1 MAIKVVQNVNR
12 ITANVSTATTSN
24 PIALKSGY
32 LRVSTGSTSIYVETG
47 APSASGGNP
56 IVTINSFQICPFGNE
71 VLKERIA
78 RQKIAGIATG
88 TSTIVSFSENA
99 GNPFL
104 VGDYVTIQNAQPAGI
119 NTEHKLVTE
128 VFNDSIVILHDS
140 SSIVGVITTTNANI
154 ARSVKVSV
162 LATSGSQDVS
172 ITEIVQLVTE

>member
-1 MAIKVVQNVNR
+1 MAIKVVQKVNR

-32 LRVSTGSTSIYVETG
+32 LRVSTGLTSVYVEIDSEPV
-47 APSASGGNP
+47 A
-56 IVTINSFQICPFGNE
+56 TINSFQIGPYGNE

-78 RQKIAGIATG
+78 RQKIAGITTG

-119 NTEHKLVTE
+119 NTEHKLVTQ
-128 VFNDSIVILHDS
+128 VLNDSLTISHNS

-162 LATSGSQDVS
+162 LAASGTQDVS

>member
-12 ITANVSTATTSN
+12 VTAVVGSATTSN

-32 LRVSTGSTSIYVETG
+32 LRVSTGLTSIYVETG
-47 APSASGGNP
+47 GDP
-56 IVTINSFQICPFGNE
+56 IATPNSFNISSYGSE

-78 RQKIAGIATG
+78 RQKVAGITTG
-88 TSTIVSFSENA
+88 TSTIISFDNNA

-104 VGDYVTIQNAQPAGI
+104 VGDYVTIQNAQPSGI
-119 NTEHKLVTE
+119 NTEHKLVTGITDGS
-128 VFNDSIVILHDS
+128 VTISHNS
-140 SSIVGVITTTNANI
+140 SSIVGVITTTNANL

-162 LATSGSQDVS
+162 ISESTSQNVS

>member
-32 LRVSTGSTSIYVETG
+32 LRVSTGSTSIYVEIDSEPV
-47 APSASGGNP
+47 AN
-56 IVTINSFQICPFGNE
+56 INSFQIGPFGNE

-78 RQKIAGIATG
+78 RQKIAGITTG

-104 VGDYVTIQNAQPAGI
+104 VGDYVTIQNAEPAGI
-119 NTEHKLVTE
+119 NTEHKLVTQ
-128 VFNDSIVILHDS
+128 VLNDSLTISHNS

-162 LATSGSQDVS
+162 LAASGTQDVS

>member
-1 MAIKVVQNVNR
+1 MAIKVVQKVNR
-12 ITANVSTATTSN
+12 ITTNVSTATTSN

-32 LRVSTGSTSIYVETG
+32 LRVSTGSTSIYVEIDSEPV
-47 APSASGGNP
+47 AN
-56 IVTINSFQICPFGNE
+56 INSFQIGPFGNE

-78 RQKIAGIATG
+78 RQKIAGITTG
-88 TSTIVSFSENA
+88 TTTIVSFSENA
-99 GNPFL
+99 GNQFL
-104 VGDYVTIQNAQPAGI
+104 VGDYVTIQNAEPAGI
-119 NTEHKLVTE
+119 NTEHKFVTQ

-162 LATSGSQDVS
+162 LAASGTQDVS

>member
-1 MAIKVVQNVNR
+1 MAIKVVQKVNR

-32 LRVSTGSTSIYVETG
+32 LRVSTGLTSVYVEIGSEPVAT
-47 APSASGGNP
+47 
-56 IVTINSFQICPFGNE
+56 TNSFQISPYGNE

-78 RQKIAGIATG
+78 RQKIAGITTG
-88 TSTIVSFSENA
+88 TTTIVSFSENA

-104 VGDYVTIQNAQPAGI
+104 VGDYVTIQNAEPAGI
-119 NTEHKLVTE
+119 NTEHKLVTQ
-128 VFNDSIVILHDS
+128 VLNDSLTISHNS

-162 LATSGSQDVS
+162 LAASGTQNVS

>member
-1 MAIKVVQNVNR
+1 MAIKIVQNVNR
-12 ITANVSTATTSN
+12 ITATAGAATTSN

-32 LRVSTGSTSIYVETG
+32 LRVSTGLTSIYVETG
-47 APSASGGNP
+47 SVPVA
-56 IVTINSFQICPFGNE
+56 TINSFQLTPYGNE

-78 RQKIAGIATG
+78 RQKIAGITTG
-88 TSTIVSFSENA
+88 TSTVVSFGENS

-104 VGDYVTIQNAQPAGI
+104 VGDYVTIQNAEPAGI

-128 VFNDSIVILHDS
+128 VFNDSVVISHNS
-140 SSIVGVITTTNANI
+140 SSVVGIITVTNANL

-162 LATSGSQDVS
+162 LAADASQNVS

>member
-1 MAIKVVQNVNR
+1 MAIKIVQNVNR

-32 LRVSTGSTSIYVETG
+32 LRVSTGLTSVYVEIDSEPVAT
-47 APSASGGNP
+47 
-56 IVTINSFQICPFGNE
+56 VNSFQIGPYGNE

-78 RQKIAGIATG
+78 RQKIAGITTG
-88 TSTIVSFSENA
+88 TTTIVSFSENA

-119 NTEHKLVTE
+119 NTEHKLVTQ
-128 VFNDSIVILHDS
+128 VLNDSLTISHNS

-162 LATSGSQDVS
+162 LAASGTQDVS

>member
-1 MAIKVVQNVNR
+1 MAIKVVQKVNR

-32 LRVSTGSTSIYVETG
+32 LRVSTGLTSVYVEIDSEPVAT
-47 APSASGGNP
+47 
-56 IVTINSFQICPFGNE
+56 TNSFQIGPYGNE
-71 VLKERIA
+71 VLKERLA
-78 RQKIAGIATG
+78 RQKIAGITTG
-88 TSTIVSFSENA
+88 TTTIVSFSENA

-119 NTEHKLVTE
+119 NTEHKLVTQ
-128 VFNDSIVILHDS
+128 VLNDSLTISHNS

-162 LATSGSQDVS
+162 LAASGTQDVS

>member
-32 LRVSTGSTSIYVETG
+32 LRVSTGLTSVYVDIGSEPVAT
-47 APSASGGNP
+47 
-56 IVTINSFQICPFGNE
+56 TNSFQIGPYGNE

-78 RQKIAGIATG
+78 RQKIAGITTG

-119 NTEHKLVTE
+119 NTEHKYVDQ
-128 VFNDSIVILHDS
+128 VFNDSIVILHNS

-162 LATSGSQDVS
+162 LAADGPQNVS

>member
-1 MAIKVVQNVNR
+1 MAIKVVQKVNR

-32 LRVSTGSTSIYVETG
+32 LRVSTGLTSVYVEIDSEPVAT
-47 APSASGGNP
+47 
-56 IVTINSFQICPFGNE
+56 VNSFQIGPYGNE

-78 RQKIAGIATG
+78 RQKIAGITTG
-88 TSTIVSFSENA
+88 TTTIVSFSENA

-104 VGDYVTIQNAQPAGI
+104 VGDYVTIQNAEPAGI
-119 NTEHKLVTE
+119 NTEHKFVTQ
-128 VFNDSIVILHDS
+128 VFNDSIVILHNS
-140 SSIVGVITTTNANI
+140 SSITGIITTTNANI

-162 LATSGSQDVS
+162 LAADGPQNVS

>member
-1 MAIKVVQNVNR
+1 MAIKVVQKVNR

-32 LRVSTGSTSIYVETG
+32 LRVSTGLTSVYVEIDSEPVAT
-47 APSASGGNP
+47 
-56 IVTINSFQICPFGNE
+56 TNSFQIGPYGNE

-78 RQKIAGIATG
+78 RQKIAGITTG
-88 TSTIVSFSENA
+88 TTTIVSFSENA

-119 NTEHKLVTE
+119 NTEHKLVTQ
-128 VFNDSIVILHDS
+128 VLNDSLTISHNS

-162 LATSGSQDVS
+162 LAASGTQNVS

>member
-1 MAIKVVQNVNR
+1 MAIKVVQKVNR

-32 LRVSTGSTSIYVETG
+32 LRVSTGLTSVYVEIGSEPVAT
-47 APSASGGNP
+47 
-56 IVTINSFQICPFGNE
+56 TNSFQIGPYGNE

-78 RQKIAGIATG
+78 RQKIAGITTG

-104 VGDYVTIQNAQPAGI
+104 VGDYVTIQNAEPAGI
-119 NTEHKLVTE
+119 NTEHKLVTQ
-128 VFNDSIVILHDS
+128 VLNDSLTISHNS

-162 LATSGSQDVS
+162 LAADGPQNVS

>member
-1 MAIKVVQNVNR
+1 MAIKIVQNVNR
-12 ITANVSTATTSN
+12 ITASAGAATTSN

-32 LRVSTGSTSIYVETG
+32 LRVSTGLTSIYVETG
-47 APSASGGNP
+47 GDP
-56 IVTINSFQICPFGNE
+56 IATINSFQISPYGNE

-78 RQKIAGIATG
+78 RQKIAGITTG
-88 TSTIVSFSENA
+88 TTTVVSFDTNA

-119 NTEHKLVTE
+119 NTEHKLITQ
-128 VFNDSIVILHDS
+128 VFNDSVTISHNS
-140 SSIVGVITTTNANI
+140 SSVVGVITVTNANL

-162 LATSGSQDVS
+162 LAAEASQNVS

>member
-1 MAIKVVQNVNR
+1 MAIKVVQKVNR
-12 ITANVSTATTSN
+12 ITATAGAATTSN

-32 LRVSTGSTSIYVETG
+32 LRVSTGLTSVYVEIDSEPVAT
-47 APSASGGNP
+47 
-56 IVTINSFQICPFGNE
+56 VNSFQIGPYGNE
-71 VLKERIA
+71 VLKERLA
-78 RQKIAGIATG
+78 RQKIAGITTG

-119 NTEHKLVTE
+119 NTEHKLVTQ
-128 VFNDSIVILHDS
+128 VLNDSLTISHNS

-162 LATSGSQDVS
+162 LAADGPQNVS

>member
-1 MAIKVVQNVNR
+1 MALKVVQKVNR

-32 LRVSTGSTSIYVETG
+32 LRVSTGLTSVYVEIDSEPVAT
-47 APSASGGNP
+47 
-56 IVTINSFQICPFGNE
+56 TNSFQISPYGNE

-78 RQKIAGIATG
+78 RQKIAGITTG

-104 VGDYVTIQNAQPAGI
+104 VGDYVTIQNAEPAGI
-119 NTEHKLVTE
+119 NTEHKLVTQ
-128 VFNDSIVILHDS
+128 VLNDSLTISHNS

-162 LATSGSQDVS
+162 ITADGTQNVS

>member
-1 MAIKVVQNVNR
+1 MAIKVVQKVNR

-32 LRVSTGSTSIYVETG
+32 LRVSTGLTSVYVEIDSEPVAT
-47 APSASGGNP
+47 
-56 IVTINSFQICPFGNE
+56 VNSFQIGPYGNE

-78 RQKIAGIATG
+78 RQKIAGITTG
-88 TSTIVSFSENA
+88 TTTIVSFSENA

-104 VGDYVTIQNAQPAGI
+104 VGDYVTIQNAEPAGI
-119 NTEHKLVTE
+119 NTEHKLVTQ
-128 VFNDSIVILHDS
+128 VLNDSLTISHNS

-162 LATSGSQDVS
+162 LAASGTQDVS

>member
-1 MAIKVVQNVNR
+1 MAIKIVQNVNR
-12 ITANVSTATTSN
+12 ITATTGAATTSN
-24 PIALKSGY
+24 SIALKSGY
-32 LRVSTGSTSIYVETG
+32 LRVSTGVTSIYVETG
-47 APSASGGNP
+47 GDPVA
-56 IVTINSFQICPFGNE
+56 TINSFQIGPYGSE

-78 RQKIAGIATG
+78 RQKIAGITTG
-88 TSTIVSFSENA
+88 TTTIVSFDNNA

-128 VFNDSIVILHDS
+128 VFNDSVTILHNS
-140 SSIVGVITTTNANI
+140 SSVVGVITVTNANL

-162 LATSGSQDVS
+162 LAADESQNVS

>member
-1 MAIKVVQNVNR
+1 MAIKVVQKVNR
-12 ITANVSTATTSN
+12 ITTNVSTATTSN

-32 LRVSTGSTSIYVETG
+32 LRVSTGLTSVYVEIG
-47 APSASGGNP
+47 SEPVAN
-56 IVTINSFQICPFGNE
+56 INSFQIGPYGNE

-78 RQKIAGIATG
+78 RQKIAGITTG
-88 TSTIVSFSENA
+88 TTTIVSFSENA

-104 VGDYVTIQNAQPAGI
+104 VGDYVTIQNAEPAGI
-119 NTEHKLVTE
+119 NTEHKYVDQ
-128 VFNDSIVILHDS
+128 VFNDSIVILHNS

-162 LATSGSQDVS
+162 LAADGPQNVS

>member
-12 ITANVSTATTSN
+12 ITATVGAATTSN

-32 LRVSTGSTSIYVETG
+32 LRVSTGLTSVYVEIGSEPVAT
-47 APSASGGNP
+47 
-56 IVTINSFQICPFGNE
+56 TNSFQITPYGNE
-71 VLKERIA
+71 VLKERLA
-78 RQKIAGIATG
+78 RQKIAGITTG
-88 TSTIVSFSENA
+88 TTTIVSFSENA

-119 NTEHKLVTE
+119 NTEHKLITQ
-128 VFNDSIVILHDS
+128 VFNDSVTILHNS

-162 LATSGSQDVS
+162 LAASDTQNVS

>member
-1 MAIKVVQNVNR
+1 MAIKVVQKVNR

-32 LRVSTGSTSIYVETG
+32 LRVSTGLTSVYVEIDSEPV
-47 APSASGGNP
+47 A
-56 IVTINSFQICPFGNE
+56 TINSFQIGPYGNE

-78 RQKIAGIATG
+78 RQKIAGITTG
-88 TSTIVSFSENA
+88 TTTIVSFSENA

-119 NTEHKLVTE
+119 NTEHKLVTQ
-128 VFNDSIVILHDS
+128 VLNDSLTISHNS

-162 LATSGSQDVS
+162 LAASDTQDVS

>member
-1 MAIKVVQNVNR
+1 MAIKVVQKVNR

-32 LRVSTGSTSIYVETG
+32 LRVSTGLTSVYVEIDSEPVAT
-47 APSASGGNP
+47 
-56 IVTINSFQICPFGNE
+56 TNSFQIGPYGNE
-71 VLKERIA
+71 VLKERLA
-78 RQKIAGIATG
+78 RQKIAGITTG
-88 TSTIVSFSENA
+88 TTTIVSFSENA

-119 NTEHKLVTE
+119 NTEHKLVTQ
-128 VFNDSIVILHDS
+128 VLNDSLTISHNS

-162 LATSGSQDVS
+162 LAADGPQNVS

>member
-12 ITANVSTATTSN
+12 ITATVGSAVTSN

-32 LRVSTGSTSIYVETG
+32 LRVSTGLTSVYVEIDSEPVAT
-47 APSASGGNP
+47 
-56 IVTINSFQICPFGNE
+56 VNSFQIGPYGNE
-71 VLKERIA
+71 VLKERLA
-78 RQKIAGIATG
+78 RQKIAGITTG

-119 NTEHKLVTE
+119 NTEHKLVTQ
-128 VFNDSIVILHDS
+128 VLNDSLTISHNS

-162 LATSGSQDVS
+162 LAADGSQNVS

>member
-12 ITANVSTATTSN
+12 ITATVGSAVTSN

-32 LRVSTGSTSIYVETG
+32 LRVSTGLTSVYVETG
-47 APSASGGNP
+47 GTPVAT
-56 IVTINSFQICPFGNE
+56 VNSFNLGPYGNE

-78 RQKIAGIATG
+78 RQRIVGITTG
-88 TSTIVSFSENA
+88 ASTVVLFDNNA

-104 VGDYVTIQNAQPAGI
+104 VGDYASIEGVTTAGI
-119 NTEHKLVTE
+119 NTEHKEVTA
-128 VFNDSIVILHDS
+128 VYNDSLVLNHNTS
-140 SSIVGVITTTNANI
+140 SVTGVITATNASI

-162 LATSGSQDVS
+162 LAASGTPNVS

>member
-1 MAIKVVQNVNR
+1 MAIKVVQKVNR
-12 ITANVSTATTSN
+12 VTANVSTATTSN

-32 LRVSTGSTSIYVETG
+32 LRVSTGLTSVYVEIDSEPAAT
-47 APSASGGNP
+47 
-56 IVTINSFQICPFGNE
+56 VNSFQIGPYGNE

-78 RQKIAGIATG
+78 RQKIAGITTG
-88 TSTIVSFSENA
+88 TTTIVSFSENA

-119 NTEHKLVTE
+119 NTEHKLVTQ
-128 VFNDSIVILHDS
+128 VLNDSLTISHNS

-162 LATSGSQDVS
+162 LAASGTQNVS